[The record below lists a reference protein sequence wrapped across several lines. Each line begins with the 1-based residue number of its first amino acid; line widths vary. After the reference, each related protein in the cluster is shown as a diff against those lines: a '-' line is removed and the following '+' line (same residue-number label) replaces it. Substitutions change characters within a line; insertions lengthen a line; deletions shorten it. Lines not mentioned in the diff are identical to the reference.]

1 MPESSPQLNNQVGT
15 LFNTQGEGEQ
25 QGTPKCPR
33 INTTHN
39 GSCSA
44 PPRVPGGTE
53 DQQGRQRDTN
63 TVDVERRRKLT
74 GKHIMTENLTLVTLI
89 M

>member
-15 LFNTQGEGEQ
+15 LFNNQGEGEQ

-33 INTTHN
+33 INTTQN

-53 DQQGRQRDTN
+53 EGRQRDTN